1 MKYYT
6 YIVQGFRILVN
17 KIGNIYEMYTI
28 YVYIF
33 MFMYVHIY
41 KYLKRE
47 RNVRPGNKSTK
58 SL

>member
-1 MKYYT
+1 MHIQYKDLEYQL
-6 YIVQGFRILVN
+6 IKLA
-17 KIGNIYEMYTI
+17 NIYEMYTI

-41 KYLKRE
+41 KYLKRK